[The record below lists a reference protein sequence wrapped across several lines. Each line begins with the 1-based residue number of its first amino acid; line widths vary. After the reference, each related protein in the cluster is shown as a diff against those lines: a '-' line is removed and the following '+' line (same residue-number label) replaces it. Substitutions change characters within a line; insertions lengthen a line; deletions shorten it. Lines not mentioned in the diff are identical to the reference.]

1 MERVTDIYT
10 VLESYITHIRIVEDA
25 AYPSSPPPPNSN
37 PELKKPRT
45 IIVAV
50 RKSGHVRMHKAR
62 ENLNGTFSI
71 GKTWPLDD
79 LSAVESFSGATTS
92 SSEDEQRKQ
101 WAGGIGV
108 IVTIGKPYYWQA
120 NTQKEK
126 QFFIASLIKIYTK
139 YTGGKAPLL
148 IGFDDKERE
157 LLLGTTASQSR
168 TQPPTSQTSASA
180 QPPPSSAPPYQ
191 TRFQR
196 QPPPRDGGLQSTTPD
211 PSIRQQ
217 SQSRPPLPGTP
228 LSYTSQA
235 QKPILQPKREESP
248 SSSIDYSGVT
258 PQQSQTNLRRVAGSN
273 QSQESFGRG
282 DDAGSLP
289 RSRGGINGLPSAP
302 GRFQDRSATPTSQRA
317 MTPDSHITSGSDAT
331 SDIPPVPAPLSL
343 PPERRR
349 PPMPASPEVIRTGRR
364 NSNDDMIPA
373 PLSSPSMRREEART
387 PVRSDDRPQT
397 PKLEKAPKVNRSQ
410 ASGDF
415 NIAGVPAKVESPQP
429 FSSSRRSTS
438 PEKAAPVIDTKTDQD
453 SLPTPTEGFA
463 QTPDDERPGLG
474 PMIKKKKSRADVAN
488 TFRKAAT
495 AANAF
500 KPRAGG
506 AAERLREQQAKPSDG
521 PDGITGVVPAPSLI
535 RRAST
540 ESARVATPDPIVK
553 EKPATTKINDSI
565 PEVKITVPPP
575 DRPSSVE
582 GPIKSTSE
590 TVVPDKVK
598 TREARRQKP
607 TSESTQKQL
616 GSLGVDWSMLDGKG
630 AEFASLLDEFGWAG
644 EGIRSRNIDQMK
656 DDIDR
661 ELNNAQAGGW
671 LTRLEVEDERV
682 EAIKKGID
690 LCIAE
695 CDELDGLLTL
705 YSVELGVSNSKTNL
719 FKSLLTFIRPSAKIL
734 LILKPSHKAFK
745 CRLPTRNSYKLS

>member
-1 MERVTDIYT
+1 VTDVFV

-25 AYPSSPPPPNSN
+25 AYPSAPPPPDSN
-37 PELKKPRT
+37 PELKKPRL

-79 LSAVESFSGATTS
+79 LSAVESFSSSATSTP
-92 SSEDEQRKQ
+92 EEQQRKQ
-101 WAGGIGV
+101 WAGGVGF

-126 QFFIASLIKIYTK
+126 QFFIASLVKIYTK
-139 YTGGKAPLL
+139 YTGGKAPVL
-148 IGFDDKERE
+148 IGFEDKEKE
-157 LLLGTTASQSR
+157 ILLGGNASQSR
-168 TQPPTSQTSASA
+168 TQPPLVQNSASA
-180 QPPPSSAPPYQ
+180 PQPPSSAPPYQ

-196 QPPPRDGGLQSTTPD
+196 QPPPRDGVLPSTTPD
-211 PSIRQQ
+211 SSLRLQ
-217 SQSRPPLPGTP
+217 SQSRPLPPGAP
-228 LSYTSQA
+228 SSYTSQA
-235 QKPILQPKREESP
+235 QRPSILSKREESP

-282 DDAGSLP
+282 DDTSSLP
-289 RSRGGINGLPSAP
+289 PRPRGGVNGLPSAA
-302 GRFQDRSATPTSQRA
+302 GRFQDRSVTPTSQRA

-349 PPMPASPEVIRTGRR
+349 PPISASPEGVRTGRR
-364 NSNDDMIPA
+364 NSIDDMIPA
-373 PLSSPSMRREEART
+373 PLSSPSMRREETRT
-387 PVRSDDRPQT
+387 PVKSDDRPLT
-397 PKLEKAPKVNRSQ
+397 PKLEKAPEFNRSQ
-410 ASGDF
+410 RSDDL
-415 NIAGVPAKVESPQP
+415 NIVGTPSKAESPQP
-429 FSSSRRSTS
+429 FSNPGRSKS
-438 PEKAAPVIDTKTDQD
+438 PEKAAPVTDTTTTDQD
-453 SLPTPTEGFA
+453 SLPTPTESFA

-506 AAERLREQQAKPSDG
+506 AAERLREQQTKPSDG
-521 PDGITGVVPAPSLI
+521 PDGITGVVPAPSLV
-535 RRAST
+535 RRVST
-540 ESARVATPDPIVK
+540 ESTKTATPDPIIK
-553 EKPATTKINDSI
+553 EKPAASKINDSI

-575 DRPSSVE
+575 DRPSSLE
-582 GPIKSTSE
+582 GPIKSTPE
-590 TVVPDKVK
+590 IVVPEKVK
-598 TREARRQKP
+598 TREVRRQKP
-607 TSESTQKQL
+607 TSELTQKHL
-616 GSLGVDWSMLDGKG
+616 GSLGIDWSMLDGKG

-690 LCIAE
+690 LCVAE

-705 YSVELGVSNSKTNL
+705 YSVELGVSKYRTGL
-719 FKSLLTFIRPSAKIL
+719 LKKILTFR
-734 LILKPSHKAFK
+734 
-745 CRLPTRNSYKLS
+745 

>member
-1 MERVTDIYT
+1 MERVTDIRT
-10 VLESYITHIRIVEDA
+10 VVESYITHIRIVEDA
-25 AYPSSPPPPNSN
+25 AYPSQPPPPNSN
-37 PELKKPRT
+37 PEQKKPRI

-50 RKSGHVRMHKAR
+50 RKSGNVRMHKAR

-79 LSAVESFSGATTS
+79 LSAIESFSGTTTS
-92 SSEDEQRKQ
+92 SSEDERRKQ
-101 WAGGIGV
+101 WAGSVGF

-126 QFFIASLIKIYTK
+126 QFFVSSLVRIYSK
-139 YTGGKAPLL
+139 YTGGKAPQLF
-148 IGFDDKERE
+148 GFEDKERE
-157 LLLGTTASQSR
+157 LLLGTTASQGR
-168 TQPPTSQTSASA
+168 TQPPTIQTSATA
-180 QPPPSSAPPYQ
+180 QLPPSSAPPYQ

-196 QPPPRDGGLQSTTPD
+196 PPPPRDNGVQSTTPD

-217 SQSRPPLPGTP
+217 SQSRPPLSGAPS
-228 LSYTSQA
+228 SYTSQA
-235 QKPILQPKREESP
+235 QRPTLQPKREESP

-258 PQQSQTNLRRVAGSN
+258 PQQSQTNLRRVAASN

-282 DDAGSLP
+282 DDAGSLPP

-317 MTPDSHITSGSDAT
+317 MTPDSHIASGSDAT

-349 PPMPASPEVIRTGRR
+349 PPMPASPEVLRTGRR

-373 PLSSPSMRREEART
+373 PLSSPSMQREETRT
-387 PVRSDDRPQT
+387 MVRSDDRPQT
-397 PKLEKAPKVNRSQ
+397 PKLEKAPETNRSQ
-410 ASGDF
+410 SSGDS
-415 NIAGVPAKVESPQP
+415 NTATMPAKADSPQP
-429 FSSSRRSTS
+429 FPSSRSES
-438 PEKAAPVIDTKTDQD
+438 PEKVTPVTDTKIDQD
-453 SLPTPTEGFA
+453 SLPTPTESFA

-506 AAERLREQQAKPSDG
+506 AAERLREQQAKPSEG
-521 PDGITGVVPAPSLI
+521 PDGITGVVPAPSLV
-535 RRAST
+535 RT
-540 ESARVATPDPIVK
+540 ESARVTTPDPIVK
-553 EKPATTKINDSI
+553 EQPTTKQINDSI

-582 GPIKSTSE
+582 GPMKSISE

-607 TSESTQKQL
+607 TSELTQKQL
-616 GSLGVDWSMLDGKG
+616 GSLGVDWSVLNGKG
-630 AEFASLLDEFGWAG
+630 AEFACLLDEFGWAG

-671 LTRLEVEDERV
+671 LTRLVVEDERV

-705 YSVELGVSNSKTNL
+705 YSVELGVSNG
-719 FKSLLTFIRPSAKIL
+719 
-734 LILKPSHKAFK
+734 
-745 CRLPTRNSYKLS
+745 

>member
-1 MERVTDIYT
+1 MTDILT

-25 AYPSSPPPPNSN
+25 AYPSSPPPPDSN
-37 PELKKPRT
+37 PELKKPRL

-79 LSAVESFSGATTS
+79 LSAVESFNSGATS
-92 SSEDEQRKQ
+92 SPEEQQRKQ
-101 WAGGIGV
+101 WAGDVGF

-126 QFFIASLIKIYTK
+126 QFFIASLVKIYTK
-139 YTGGKAPLL
+139 YTGGKAPAL
-148 IGFDDKERE
+148 IRFEDKERE
-157 LLLGTTASQSR
+157 LLLGANASQNR
-168 TQPPTSQTSASA
+168 NQPPLTQNSVSAS
-180 QPPPSSAPPYQ
+180 QPPSTTPPYQ
-191 TRFQR
+191 TRLQR
-196 QPPPRDGGLQSTTPD
+196 PPPPRDGVLQSTTPD
-211 PSIRQQ
+211 SSIRQQ
-217 SQSRPPLPGTP
+217 PQSRPAPSGAP
-228 LSYTSQA
+228 SSHTSQA
-235 QKPILQPKREESP
+235 QKPILLSKREESP

-282 DDAGSLP
+282 DDASSLPP
-289 RSRGGINGLPSAP
+289 RSRGGINGLASAA

-317 MTPDSHITSGSDAT
+317 MTPDSHITSESDAA
-331 SDIPPVPAPLSL
+331 SDIPPVPAPLSI

-349 PPMPASPEVIRTGRR
+349 PPMPSSPEGMRTGRQ

-373 PLSSPSMRREEART
+373 PLSSLSMRREESKT
-387 PVRSDDRPQT
+387 PVKRDDRPQT
-397 PKLEKAPKVNRSQ
+397 PKVEKGPEFNRSQ
-410 ASGDF
+410 KSDDF
-415 NIAGVPAKVESPQP
+415 NTAGMPRKAESPQP
-429 FSSSRRSTS
+429 FSNSRRSKS
-438 PEKAAPVIDTKTDQD
+438 PEKVAPITDSTIDQE
-453 SLPTPTEGFA
+453 SLPTPTESFA
-463 QTPDDERPGLG
+463 QTPEDERPGLG

-506 AAERLREQQAKPSDG
+506 AAERLREQQAKPSEG

-535 RRAST
+535 RQAST
-540 ESARVATPDPIVK
+540 DSTTVAKPDPIIK
-553 EKPATTKINDSI
+553 EKIATPKISESI
-565 PEVKITVPPP
+565 PEVRITVPPP

-582 GPIKSTSE
+582 GPINSIAE
-590 TVVPDKVK
+590 TVVPEKVK

-607 TSESTQKQL
+607 TSELTQKHL
-616 GSLGVDWSMLDGKG
+616 GSLGVDWGMLDGKG
-630 AEFASLLDEFGWAG
+630 AEFANLLDEFGWAG
-644 EGIRSRNIDQMK
+644 EGIHSRNIDQMK

-661 ELNNAQAGGW
+661 ELNNVQAGGW
-671 LTRLEVEDERV
+671 LTRLEVEDDRV

-690 LCIAE
+690 ICVAE

-705 YSVELGVSNSKTNL
+705 YSVELGVSRGRTDPLK
-719 FKSLLTFIRPSAKIL
+719 KLLTF
-734 LILKPSHKAFK
+734 
-745 CRLPTRNSYKLS
+745 C